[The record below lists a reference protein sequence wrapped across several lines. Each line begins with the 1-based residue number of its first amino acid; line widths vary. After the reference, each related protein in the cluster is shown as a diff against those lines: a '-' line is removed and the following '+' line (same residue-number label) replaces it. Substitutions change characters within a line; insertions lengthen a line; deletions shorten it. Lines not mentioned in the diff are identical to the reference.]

1 MSCNFPSI
9 KYYTESFSLSIMISL
24 SFFLSHHSD
33 VKIDICFISHSSCTS
48 VLPSIKLMLYICY
61 SSYNK
66 FLTEHILLVFV
77 ELLSMCL
84 NALELFSLVFS
95 EIKQKLFALEYFSF
109 LFCEE
114 NKTCKSVF

>member
-9 KYYTESFSLSIMISL
+9 KYYTESFSLSFMISL
-24 SFFLSHHSD
+24 SLSFSSFH
-33 VKIDICFISHSSCTS
+33 VQIDICFISTS

-66 FLTEHILLVFV
+66 FLTENILLVFI
-77 ELLSMCL
+77 ELLSMCS
-84 NALELFSLVFS
+84 NALEVFSLVFS
-95 EIKQKLFALEYFSF
+95 EVKQKLFALEYFSF
-109 LFCEE
+109 LFCVE